1 MSRVVP
7 SGARSKKVQFIL
19 SGMNPICV
27 SAQARIEHGLRT
39 TENCNLIGNKWAV
52 DMLRKH
58 IVNGTTRHAY
68 LFAGPPGL
76 GRRTLALRFAQAL
89 NCITPAA
96 PGIPCGECRD
106 CKQIAAM
113 HHADMTVI
121 QAESEG
127 GTLKV
132 DQIREA
138 RRTLVLKPYQASY
151 RVALFLRFQEAN
163 DNAANALL
171 KTLEEAPSYA
181 VLILTADNPEQLLPT
196 IVSRCEVLRLRPLR
210 VDDVTNELERR
221 GIENGRAKLIAHI
234 SGGRFGYALRL
245 LEDDALLGWRE
256 ERLNDLQ
263 TLLSAS
269 RVEKFAYAEKLSK
282 DKESMRQAIL
292 VWLSYWRDV
301 MLRTV
306 QAETPLVNVD
316 RNLEIEDV
324 AGKLDL
330 SAARQMVCTLEGA
343 LEKMERNVNS
353 RLLAEVLLLD
363 LPKV

>member
-1 MSRVVP
+1 MT
-7 SGARSKKVQFIL
+7 A
-19 SGMNPICV
+19 NW
-27 SAQARIEHGLRT
+27 
-39 TENCNLIGNKWAV
+39 NLIGNEWAM
-52 DMLRKH
+52 DMLKKH
-58 IVNGTTRHAY
+58 VADDATRHAY

-89 NCITPAA
+89 NCQTPRA

-106 CKQIAAM
+106 CKQIASM
-113 HHADMTVI
+113 QHADMTVV
-121 QAESEG
+121 QADSEG

-138 RRTLVLKPYQASY
+138 RRVLTLKPYQTKH

-196 IVSRCEVLRLRPLR
+196 IVSRCEVLRLRPLEIEKVR
-210 VDDVTNELERR
+210 SELENK
-221 GIENGRAKLIAHI
+221 GVESGLAKLIAHL

-245 LEDDALLGWRE
+245 MENPSLLEKRE
-256 ERLNDLQ
+256 TRLDDLQ
-263 TLLSAS
+263 SLISAS
-269 RVEKFAYAEKLSK
+269 RVEKFAYADKLAG
-282 DKESMRQAIL
+282 DKEAMRQAIL

-301 MLRTV
+301 MLRAA

-316 RNLEIEDV
+316 RNLEIEDL
-324 AGKLDL
+324 AGRVDL
-330 SAARQMVCTLEGA
+330 SIARKVVKGLEDV
-343 LEKMERNVNS
+343 LVKMEKNVNS
-353 RLLAEVLLLD
+353 KLLAEVLLLD
-363 LPKV
+363 LPHL

>member
-1 MSRVVP
+1 MT
-7 SGARSKKVQFIL
+7 G
-19 SGMNPICV
+19 NW
-27 SAQARIEHGLRT
+27 
-39 TENCNLIGNKWAV
+39 NLVGHEWAV
-52 DMLRKH
+52 DMLKKH
-58 IVNGTTRHAY
+58 VIHGTTRHAY

-89 NCITPAA
+89 NCQTPVET
-96 PGIPCGECRD
+96 GIPCGQCRD
-106 CKQIAAM
+106 CKQIEAM
-113 HHADMTVI
+113 QHADLTIV

-127 GTLKV
+127 GTMKV

-138 RRTLVLKPYQASY
+138 RRSLTLKPYQSNY

-196 IVSRCEVLRLRPLR
+196 IVSRCEVLRLRPLKIES
-210 VDDVTNELERR
+210 VQSALENR
-221 GIENGRAKLIAHI
+221 GIETGQARLIAHI

-245 LEDDALLGWRE
+245 IENDSLLEKRE

-263 TLLSAS
+263 SLIYAS
-269 RVEKFAYAEKLSK
+269 RVEKFAYADKLAR
-282 DKESMRQAIL
+282 DKESMRQAVLI
-292 VWLSYWRDV
+292 WLSYWRDV
-301 MLRTV
+301 MLRSA

-316 RNLEIEDV
+316 RNVEIEDL
-324 AGKLDL
+324 AERLDL
-330 SAARQMVCTLEGA
+330 SIARRAVSNFEDVLK
-343 LEKMERNVNS
+343 KMERNVNS

>member
-1 MSRVVP
+1 MT
-7 SGARSKKVQFIL
+7 A
-19 SGMNPICV
+19 NW
-27 SAQARIEHGLRT
+27 
-39 TENCNLIGNKWAV
+39 NLIGHEWAV
-52 DMLRKH
+52 DMLKKH
-58 IVNGTTRHAY
+58 VVNGATRHAY

-89 NCITPAA
+89 NCQTPVEA
-96 PGIPCGECRD
+96 GIPCGECRD
-106 CKQIAAM
+106 CRQIAAM
-113 HHADMTVI
+113 QHADLSVI

-138 RRTLVLKPYQASY
+138 RRSLTLKPYQSNY
-151 RVALFLRFQEAN
+151 RVAIFLRFQEAN

-196 IVSRCEVLRLRPLR
+196 IVSRCEVLRLRPLSMEA
-210 VDDVTNELERR
+210 VQKALESSGVESSQAR
-221 GIENGRAKLIAHI
+221 LIAHI
-234 SGGRFGYALRL
+234 SGGRFGYALQMIANEAL
-245 LEDDALLGWRE
+245 LEKRE

-263 TLLSAS
+263 SLISAS
-269 RVEKFAYAEKLSK
+269 RVEKFAYADKLARDK
-282 DKESMRQAIL
+282 DSMRQAIL

-301 MLRTV
+301 MLRSA

-316 RNLEIEDV
+316 RNVEIEDL
-324 AGKLDL
+324 AGRLNL
-330 SAARQMVCTLEGA
+330 SAARTVVGGLEDV
-343 LEKMERNVNS
+343 LEKMEKNVNP

-363 LPKV
+363 LPRL